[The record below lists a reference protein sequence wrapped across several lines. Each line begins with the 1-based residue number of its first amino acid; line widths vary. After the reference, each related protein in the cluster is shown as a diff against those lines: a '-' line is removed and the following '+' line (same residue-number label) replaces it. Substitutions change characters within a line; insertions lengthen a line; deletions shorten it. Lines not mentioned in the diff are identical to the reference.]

1 MVAKGT
7 RHPQG
12 HGAEALTGNGAT
24 GRHSSSSCG
33 PTPSHLAFVAAR
45 HVAAS
50 RIEEVQF
57 RLVPVAPL
65 ARMFE
70 TRDVCSYWLKAISLF
85 VLDIQVRQPWSS
97 VSEWA

>member
-24 GRHSSSSCG
+24 ARHSSSSCG

-57 RLVPVAPL
+57 RLVYGCS
-65 ARMFE
+65 ARA
-70 TRDVCSYWLKAISLF
+70 DVEIVMSA
-85 VLDIQVRQPWSS
+85 
-97 VSEWA
+97 ATG